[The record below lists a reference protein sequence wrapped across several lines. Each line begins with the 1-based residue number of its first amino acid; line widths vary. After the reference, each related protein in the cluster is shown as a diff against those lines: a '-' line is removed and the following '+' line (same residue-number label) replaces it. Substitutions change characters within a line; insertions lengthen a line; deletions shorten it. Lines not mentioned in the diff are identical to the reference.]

1 MMTAKHIVQSIEVI
15 FKDAWKWHRL
25 TLGLMVVSVFESER
39 LTITEM
45 GRALYTDTVP
55 KHAIKR
61 VDRWLGN
68 RRFDDKKA
76 REQLLRVV
84 IGPRP
89 KVRIAIDWTKLR
101 RWPVLVAGVV
111 QRGRSV
117 PVLWAVADPE
127 KLYKSQNAF
136 EHGFFAWLKATLP
149 KGVEAILVLDRG
161 FKRVDIVSHLKGFEF
176 VIRTGGNVHVRSS
189 DYCGRM
195 DGLICRR
202 GVERDI
208 ANAVLRPSRPVTV
221 RVVGMWEKRSKE
233 PWLLMTNMLVPARQI
248 VALYAKRFQIEE
260 MFRDQ
265 KDWRFGLQAGHTLVR
280 SAARLERLLVVAALV
295 HLFAMLIGAAAR
307 NIGLDRGFRANTVRN
322 RATHSDF
329 ALGMYYALRNNWSR
343 SILFENFYL
352 EGWSIFGG

>member
-1 MMTAKHIVQSIEVI
+1 MTAKHIVQSVGVI

-25 TLGLMVVSVFESER
+25 TLGMLVVSVFESER
-39 LTITEM
+39 LTVTEM
-45 GRALYTDTVP
+45 GRALDVDTVP

-76 REQLLRVV
+76 REDLLHVV

-89 KVRIAIDWTKLR
+89 RVLIAIDWTKLR

-111 QRGRSV
+111 QRGRAV
-117 PVLWAVADPE
+117 PVLWAVADPAT
-127 KLYKSQNAF
+127 LYKSQNAF
-136 EHGFFAWLKATLP
+136 EHGFFAWLKSALP
-149 KGVEAILVLDRG
+149 EGVEAILVLDRG

-176 VIRTGGNVHVRSS
+176 VIRTGGNVHVESS
-189 DYCGRM
+189 EYCGRM
-195 DGLICRR
+195 DGLIRRR

-208 ANAVLRPSRPVTV
+208 TDAVLRPSRPVAV
-221 RVVGMWEKRSKE
+221 RVVGVWAAKCKE
-233 PWLLMTNMLVPARQI
+233 PWLLMTNMRVAARRV

-265 KDWRFGLQAGHTLVR
+265 KDWRYGLQAGHTLVR
-280 SAARLERLLVVAALV
+280 STQRLERILLIAALV
-295 HLFAMLIGAAAR
+295 QFFAMLIGAAAR
-307 NIGLDRGFRANTVRN
+307 NLGLDRGFRANTVRT

-329 ALGMYYALRNNWSR
+329 ALGMYYALRNTWRR
-343 SILFENFYL
+343 SILLENFYL
-352 EGWSIFGG
+352 EGWAAFRG